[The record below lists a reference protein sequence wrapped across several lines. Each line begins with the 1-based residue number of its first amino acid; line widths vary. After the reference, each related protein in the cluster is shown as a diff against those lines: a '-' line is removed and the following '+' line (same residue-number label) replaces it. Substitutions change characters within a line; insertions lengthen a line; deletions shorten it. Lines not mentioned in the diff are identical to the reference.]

1 MHAETLHSQSGP
13 ELYMQAY
20 EIADDNITDLLATG
34 SPSQKPAVLET
45 AERGTHV
52 AVRCSFSAGY

>member
-1 MHAETLHSQSGP
+1 MNSDTLHSQSSP

-52 AVRCSFSAGY
+52 AVCC